1 MDVATIKKIIQL
13 MLTKDKCLL
22 VANGKNN
29 ISRVGKRKTPL
40 FVVGILL
47 M

>member
-1 MDVATIKKIIQL
+1 

-47 M
+47 LELMRRLIVN